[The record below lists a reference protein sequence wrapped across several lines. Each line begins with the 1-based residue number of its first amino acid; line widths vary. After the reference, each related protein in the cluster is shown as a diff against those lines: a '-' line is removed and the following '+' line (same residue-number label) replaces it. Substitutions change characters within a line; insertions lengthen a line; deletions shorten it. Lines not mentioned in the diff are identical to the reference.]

1 MKWIEAVMPKGET
14 SRRPAPVPQAG
25 MPPAVMS
32 KGVAHDYQ
40 IQAHTRRCAVTGRE
54 LKPGERYYSVLIDE
68 GTTLTRKDYSLAV
81 WQGPPE
87 GAFSFWQGKLP
98 AGTAPRRPPI
108 DDEIL
113 LECFGRLEG
122 DLEPARLSFRYV
134 LALLLVRRK
143 RLRLEDARQEGGQE
157 VLTLRDARTGA
168 RHQVIDPALP
178 DDELEAVQDD
188 VFQLLGWS

>member
-1 MKWIEAVMPKGET
+1 MP
-14 SRRPAPVPQAG
+14 Q
-25 MPPAVMS
+25 AVMS
-32 KGVAHDYQ
+32 KGVGYDYQ
-40 IQAHTRRCAVTGRE
+40 IQANTRRCAVTGLE

-68 GTTLTRKDYSLAV
+68 GTTLMRQDYSLAS

-98 AGTAPRRPPI
+98 EGTAPRRPPI

-113 LECFGRLEG
+113 MECFGRLEG

-134 LALLLVRRK
+134 LTLLLVRRK
-143 RLRLEDARQEGGQE
+143 RLRLEDVRQEGGQE
-157 VLTLRDARTGA
+157 VLCLRDARSGA

-188 VFQLLGWS
+188 VFQLLGWA